1 MNHVIELLA
10 LLGILAWAFG
20 AMFWSSYLF
29 STH

>member
-1 MNHVIELLA
+1 MNHIVCLIA

-20 AMFWSSYLF
+20 AMLYSSYLF